1 MFVSRR
7 LQDSDMRMF
16 VARALSERL
25 ASPRTCDQIP
35 AVEPLGLAWVIVGG
49 RPSHVSQFAALP
61 PRRRPAAT
69 CPECGRRLTLKLGR
83 VRRHHAAHA
92 PNDRCIATRPETAL
106 HLDCKFHIAAALREA
121 ISTSGAQALRVSSRC
136 AGAGGEQCVATHER
150 VWCQAWDDIT
160 VEACMRTGSQA
171 WRPDILLRRGGEPVG
186 AIEVLVRH
194 AVGDDKAVVIGAAG
208 IPWIEVRA
216 DAVLPA
222 DGVAWSYD
230 RPLPVTREGWLWRC
244 SRHEAVWEAS
254 RRASALVA
262 ARVVDVYDEG
272 GARDRIIY
280 RVEERR
286 VDAHIE
292 CFALIASGREIA
304 RAPADDSVESRRAA
318 RHSLRAAYAADVERR
333 ASRPG
338 AFADSPMRWAA
349 GDTARNLV
357 DEGLYDVA
365 GADPTPLATRYP
377 RRWFY
382 ARERGAWFQPREM
395 RNVRWDR
402 PQSDAFATHPAWTA
416 SRSAVRERPVPVE
429 AWRTFVFASRPS
441 IVGLGS
447 VVRLVRQE
455 GPISLLDVPVD
466 GDAGAGRCAL
476 VLLTAAAT
484 DSDVRGIGQSLDDA
498 NVRHLWLSHPLD
510 WSASRGDLAW
520 APAARDRHGQGVI
533 VVDGLG
539 VFRAEPFLR
548 AFARGDRRLAP
559 AAIRARLAERV
570 AALRER

>member
-1 MFVSRR
+1 M
-7 LQDSDMRMF
+7 
-16 VARALSERL
+16 
-25 ASPRTCDQIP
+25 
-35 AVEPLGLAWVIVGG
+35 EPLGLSWVIVGG
-49 RPSHVSQFAALP
+49 RPSHVSHFAALP
-61 PRRRPAAT
+61 PRSRPAAT

-121 ISTSGAQALRVSSRC
+121 IRTSGAQALRVSSRC
-136 AGAGGEQCVATHER
+136 AGTGGEQCDATYER
-150 VWCQAWDDIT
+150 VWSQGWDDVF
-160 VEACMRTGSQA
+160 VEATMRTGSQA

-194 AVGDDKAVVIGAAG
+194 AVGDDKAVAIGAAG
-208 IPWIEVRA
+208 VPWIEVRA
-216 DAVLPA
+216 DAVLLE
-222 DGVAWSYD
+222 DGAAWTFD
-230 RPLPVTREGWLWRC
+230 RPLPVTREGGGAAPNDMMGWSWRC
-244 SRHEAVWEAS
+244 SRHDAEHRAHLARESQRREAEREAS
-254 RRASALVA
+254 RRASALIA

-280 RVEERR
+280 RMVEQR
-286 VDAHIE
+286 VDARIE

-304 RAPADDSVESRRAA
+304 RAPADDSPESRRAA
-318 RHSLRAAYAADVERR
+318 RHSLRVAFAADVERR

-382 ARERGAWFQPREM
+382 ARERGAWFLPREM

-402 PQSDAFATHPAWTA
+402 PESDAFVTHPAWTA

-441 IVGLGS
+441 VVGLGS
-447 VVRLVRQE
+447 AVRLVRQE
-455 GPISLLDVPVD
+455 GPISLVAVGLD
-466 GDAGAGRCAL
+466 GDAGAIRCVL
-476 VLLTAAAT
+476 VLLTAAAA
-484 DSDVRGIGQSLDDA
+484 DSDVRRISQSLLDA
-498 NVRHLWLSHPLD
+498 DVRHLWLSHPLD

-520 APAARDRHGQGVI
+520 APAGRDSRGRGLI

-548 AFARGDRRLAP
+548 AFARGERRLAP

-570 AALRER
+570 AALRAR